1 MTTEILTYFLIGWLF
16 GLIFIDINLSIKDF
30 KSHLFEIILY
40 WSVYL
45 IFLIIKLIFDYQINK
60 YEN

>member
-40 WSVYL
+40 WPVYL